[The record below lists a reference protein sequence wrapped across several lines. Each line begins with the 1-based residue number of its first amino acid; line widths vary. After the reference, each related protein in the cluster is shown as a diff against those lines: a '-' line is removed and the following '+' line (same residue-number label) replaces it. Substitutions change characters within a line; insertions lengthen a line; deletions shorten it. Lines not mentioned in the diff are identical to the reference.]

1 MKMLGEHYPMPA
13 FKLPVKWIAGLRT
26 LWYLLSTYY
35 SIRDSIMNRETFS
48 NLRAKLGKTQKT
60 LSGLLGVSLKAVQS
74 YEQGWRSIPIHV
86 ERQLYFLAVS
96 QRGDSH
102 PKRKDC
108 WTIKKCE
115 RKKECPAWEFQA
127 GHLCWFLS
135 GTLCACAAD
144 KNWKEKMAVCRDC
157 EVLTSLL

>member
-1 MKMLGEHYPMPA
+1 M
-13 FKLPVKWIAGLRT
+13 
-26 LWYLLSTYY
+26 
-35 SIRDSIMNRETFS
+35 DSETFTTI
-48 NLRAKLGKTQKT
+48 RAKIGKTQKS
-60 LSGLLGVSLKAVQS
+60 LAELLGVSLKAVQS

-86 ERQLYFLAVS
+86 ERQLYFLLIQ
-96 QRGDSH
+96 QRGDGQ

-108 WTIKKCE
+108 WSLKKCD

-144 KNWKEKMAVCRDC
+144 KNWKEKMEVCRHC